1 MASPIQPEG
10 SALTPPYGV
19 RFPGAVSDLRIVP
32 VSDVDE
38 VALEDW
44 RYVHNLI
51 VPPAAMSLDDV
62 RARSGRFRLEVAY
75 LGDVLVG
82 CSTVRPPEGD
92 ASVATVIARVLPG
105 FRRRGFG
112 AGMYAR
118 GLALARELGAG
129 RIETVVL
136 AANEDGLSFALK
148 YGFVEVERYVL
159 DGESDV
165 WVDLRLDRP
174 EA

>member
-1 MASPIQPEG
+1 
-10 SALTPPYGV
+10 LTLPWSV

-44 RYVHNLI
+44 RHVHNLI

-75 LGDVLVG
+75 LGDTLVG
-82 CSTVRPPEGD
+82 CSTVRPPAVDGD
-92 ASVATVIARVLPG
+92 AAVATVIARVLPG
-105 FRRRGFG
+105 FRRRGLG
-112 AGMYAR
+112 AEIYGR

-136 AANEDGLSFALK
+136 AANQDGLSFALK
-148 YGFVEVERYVL
+148 HGFVEVERYVL

-165 WVDLRLDRP
+165 WVDLWLAGERS
-174 EA
+174 

>member
-1 MASPIQPEG
+1 MTLPW
-10 SALTPPYGV
+10 GV

-44 RYVHNLI
+44 RLVHNLI

-75 LGDVLVG
+75 LGDTLVG
-82 CSTVRPPEGD
+82 CSTVRPPAGDGDGD
-92 ASVATVIARVLPG
+92 AAVATVIARVLPG
-105 FRRRGFG
+105 FRRRGLG
-112 AGMYAR
+112 AEIYGR

-148 YGFVEVERYVL
+148 HGFVEVERYVL

-165 WVDLRLDRP
+165 WVDLWLAGGRS
-174 EA
+174 